1 MKIVTTPVAA
11 VAAPIALL
19 AMLTTAM
26 PQDKPSEQMQKVLDT
41 LQSLQVLEA
50 SSSGDFALLY
60 SDMQFSAHKEAVA
73 LFMTFEKGGD
83 NATVQGFAARTLP
96 TLAMHLMH
104 VKAMVEKSST

>member
-1 MKIVTTPVAA
+1 MYLAKTRDVELPMLSAILASNRVHLEH
-11 VAAPIALL
+11 AL
-19 AMLTTAM
+19 
-26 PQDKPSEQMQKVLDT
+26 QKVLDT

>member
-1 MKIVTTPVAA
+1 
-11 VAAPIALL
+11 
-19 AMLTTAM
+19 
-26 PQDKPSEQMQKVLDT
+26 
-41 LQSLQVLEA
+41 
-50 SSSGDFALLY
+50 
-60 SDMQFSAHKEAVA
+60 VA